1 MFIKVFNVGYKK
13 GEIMKNIIF
22 VFVFTIFLTMS
33 GNVLAH
39 CGNAEAH
46 AKASDHQSHDDTK
59 DKKDKDK
66 DKG

>member
-1 MFIKVFNVGYKK
+1 
-13 GEIMKNIIF
+13 MKNIIF
-22 VFVFTIFLTMS
+22 VFVLTIFLTMS

-46 AKASDHQSHDDTK
+46 AKASDHQAHVDTT
-59 DKKDKDK
+59 DITDKDK